1 MRLLLD
7 THAFLWFINDSA
19 ELSYEARAAI
29 EDGENELFLSY
40 ASLWEMAIKISLGK
54 LSMPEPFD
62 HFINEQVQLNQIS
75 LLSFTIPQIA
85 PIATLPFHHRDP
97 FDRMLVA
104 QALSENLPVLSR
116 DAAFDAYSVQRIW

>member
-1 MRLLLD
+1 
-7 THAFLWFINDSA
+7 
-19 ELSYEARAAI
+19 
-29 EDGENELFLSY
+29 
-40 ASLWEMAIKISLGK
+40 MAIKISLGK